1 MMKISYLTIG
11 VCLVALFP
19 ASPTVWAQQ
28 AQSAAVDLPALKQEL
43 EGFQEI
49 IQRTLVQNLQGP
61 VPILSTPKGTYLP
74 DYGAVFN
81 VEGNLYKTRILSPF
95 NHAPLTPKELDD
107 EYNVMLKRVE
117 VLREHILHMIG
128 EYGATLQHLKPEDKV
143 AVVVHLFNGYA
154 DPKRPCP
161 SQLIFRV
168 SKADVNDYR
177 DKKIGFENLAKRIEI
192 TRF

>member
-1 MMKISYLTIG
+1 MKVNHLMVM

-19 ASPTVWAQQ
+19 SSPTVWAQP
-28 AQSAAVDLPALKQEL
+28 AQSATPDFSALKQEL

-61 VPILSTPKGTYLP
+61 VPILSTPKGTYLA

-81 VEGNLYKTRILSPF
+81 VEGNLYETRTISPF
-95 NHAPLTPKELDD
+95 NPAPLSQKELDD
-107 EYNVMLKRVE
+107 AYNVMLKRVE
-117 VLREHILHMIG
+117 VLRERILHMIG
-128 EYGATLQHLKPEDKV
+128 EYGASLQHVKPEDKV

-154 DPKRPCP
+154 DPKRPFP

-168 SKADVNDYR
+168 SKAAVNDYR
-177 DKKIGFENLAKRIEI
+177 DKKISFEDLAKRIEI